1 MKPPPDQVAAIV
13 EMSRNRSRTAMTLGP
28 GAPGLPCVAYH
39 EIMVWVTSSGWK
51 LPPLMPQRV
60 WGAVAVETSASTG
73 LGEPCRSSTA
83 SWPAGWLEQWACR
96 AAQAG
101 TETGLGSGLGD
112 GGGLGVSTRL
122 GVGLGDGDGLCR
134 IAEGLDAGA
143 RGPLAVHAAT
153 AARVKRRTTPVL
165 TAGWDENKG
174 GCG

>member
-1 MKPPPDQVAAIV
+1 
-13 EMSRNRSRTAMTLGP
+13 MTLVP

-51 LPPLMPQRV
+51 LPPLMPQSV

-101 TETGLGSGLGD
+101 AGTRRGFRLGGREGPGVSAGRGVRL
-112 GGGLGVSTRL
+112 GGGDRL
-122 GVGLGDGDGLCR
+122 
-134 IAEGLDAGA
+134 
-143 RGPLAVHAAT
+143 
-153 AARVKRRTTPVL
+153 
-165 TAGWDENKG
+165 W
-174 GCG
+174 